1 MDRACAYLMIMGIKY
16 FTTLLINLRKRMCEI
31 VQLEYQFSFQSEL
44 TEFLEIVQ
52 KLSKTRQFDIP

>member
-1 MDRACAYLMIMGIKY
+1 
-16 FTTLLINLRKRMCEI
+16 MCEI